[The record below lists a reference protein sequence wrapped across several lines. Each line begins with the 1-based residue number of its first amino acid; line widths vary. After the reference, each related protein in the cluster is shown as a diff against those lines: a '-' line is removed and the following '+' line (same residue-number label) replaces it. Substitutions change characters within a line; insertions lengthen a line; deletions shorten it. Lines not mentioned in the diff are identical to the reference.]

1 VGHWNDPDMLE
12 IGNGG
17 MTDVEHQTHMSLWAH
32 ADKGAAE
39 TELAETVEPHGVIML
54 WLTK

>member
-1 VGHWNDPDMLE
+1 MGHWNDPVMLE
-12 IGNGG
+12 FGNGG

-54 WLTK
+54 WLSK